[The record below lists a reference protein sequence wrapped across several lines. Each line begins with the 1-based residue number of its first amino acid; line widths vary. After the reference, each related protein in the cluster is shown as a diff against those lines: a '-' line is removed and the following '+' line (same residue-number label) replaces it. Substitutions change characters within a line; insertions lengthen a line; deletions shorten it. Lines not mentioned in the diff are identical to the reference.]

1 MNGFRQ
7 GWYVA
12 VREMGERLRSPVY
25 YLSLALMVI
34 VVASSIILPAVLDDG
49 TDRRDVGMA
58 GFSPP
63 GLARTVEAR
72 GDAVEVDIRIRTY
85 DSVADGERAV
95 RNGDVDVLV
104 VDAGRLEWQ
113 RRADGQLQTI
123 VTSAIQVVSIQQR
136 ATAAGISPAELSAL
150 VAPVAIEN
158 VEVGRVAGRSADD
171 ESAAYLISLVLF
183 FAVSSYGGMVLGGVV
198 EEKSSRVV
206 EVLLARIPARSL
218 LAGKIAG
225 IGLLGLAQ
233 VVVTGLVALTAIA
246 ATDLA
251 DIPAA
256 RGSVIAWA
264 VVWFVLGYALIATAF
279 GALGS
284 LASRSE
290 DASSLTTP
298 LVVVLIAGY
307 FVSLSAIGS
316 PDTWWARLASWFP
329 ATAPF
334 AMPNRIAMGA
344 TTWWDPYLAVVLA
357 LLAIAGLVVL
367 GGRIYSH
374 AVLHTGGVLRLAEAW
389 RGSTTGAA
397 AAPTAPG
404 RREQVAAVAVAAAA
418 GAVTI
423 ALSGDVVIGIAV
435 AAGSY
440 AVATRLVKARH
451 GPAHRE

>member
-1 MNGFRQ
+1 MNDLRQ
-7 GWYVA
+7 AWLVA

-34 VVASSIILPAVLDDG
+34 VVGSSIAVPALVDDG
-49 TDRRDVGMA
+49 PETRHVGLVGSSPA
-58 GFSPP
+58 G
-63 GLARTVEAR
+63 LRQAVEAR
-72 GDAVEVDIRIRTY
+72 GEAVEVDVRIRTF
-85 DSVADGERAV
+85 DSVAAGERAV
-95 RNGDVDVLV
+95 RDGDLDVLV

-113 RRADGQLQTI
+113 RRADGQLRTI
-123 VTSAIQVVSIQQR
+123 VTSAIQLVTIQQR
-136 ATAAGISPAELSAL
+136 ATAAGISPAELAAL
-150 VAPVAIEN
+150 SAPVE
-158 VEVGRVAGRSADD
+158 VESVELGRTEGRSADD
-171 ESAAYLISLVLF
+171 ETATYLISLVLF
-183 FAVSSYGGMVLGGVV
+183 FAVSSYGGMVLSGVV

-233 VVVTGLVALTAIA
+233 VVVTGLAALVAIA
-246 ATDLA
+246 VTDLT

-298 LVVVLIAGY
+298 VVVVLIAGY
-307 FVSLSAIGS
+307 FVSFAAIGS

-344 TTWWDPYLAVVLA
+344 TTWWEPYLAVVLT
-357 LLAIAGLVVL
+357 LAATAGLVVL
-367 GGRIYSH
+367 GGRIYSR
-374 AVLHTGGVLRLAEAW
+374 AVLHTGGVVRLVDAW
-389 RGSTTGAA
+389 RGARTSLV
-397 AAPTAPG
+397 TAPSAAKG
-404 RREQVAAVAVAAAA
+404 WESAVPVVIAAVA
-418 GAVTI
+418 GGVTL
-423 ALSGDVVIGIAV
+423 ALSGDVIIGVAV
-435 AAGSY
+435 AAGTY
-440 AVATRLVKARH
+440 AVGSRLVKARH
-451 GPAHRE
+451 G